1 MLSCVHFNL
10 RMYPFFWIIFLEGLL
25 DFKLLVL
32 AWFLVRR
39 VLQLKVSKWRWH
51 VLAPWRCAQAVS
63 WQRPAWMFFF
73 LVPTCD
79 HRPANSTS
87 GKWMPSTAAEFITSE
102 ESTGNCEA
110 WRTKMGVSSSCRSS
124 SILEVAPTIGPYSAT
139 CSSNVSSQVLTVL
152 FGVRSTAGA
161 SSTSQHPWE
170 MISTCSGK
178 DGMM

>member
-1 MLSCVHFNL
+1 MLSYVHFNL

-87 GKWMPSTAAEFITSE
+87 GKWMPSTAAEFIFSE
-102 ESTGNCEA
+102 ERTGNCEA
-110 WRTKMGVSSSCRSS
+110 WRTKMGVSSSRRSS
-124 SILEVAPTIGPYSAT
+124 SIREEAPMIAPYLAT
-139 CSSNVSSQVLTVL
+139 SSSNVSSKFWPFYLVWEAQQGHHPLPNTL
-152 FGVRSTAGA
+152 GRWFQPVRARMG
-161 SSTSQHPWE
+161 
-170 MISTCSGK
+170 
-178 DGMM
+178 